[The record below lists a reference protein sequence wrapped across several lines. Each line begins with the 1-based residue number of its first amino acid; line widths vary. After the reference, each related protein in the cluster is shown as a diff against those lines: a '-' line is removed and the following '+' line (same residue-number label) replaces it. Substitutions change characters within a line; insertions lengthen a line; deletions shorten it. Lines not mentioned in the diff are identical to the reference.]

1 MFVFFRNIYTH
12 FFFDSLL
19 FPNVSSE
26 KYSIFKNSCV
36 TIDHAE
42 FLHQVPDDILADML
56 PLAKKVAL
64 ASGLDASQYNLLQVI
79 NNGHV
84 NCI

>member
-1 MFVFFRNIYTH
+1 MNFN
-12 FFFDSLL
+12 
-19 FPNVSSE
+19 
-26 KYSIFKNSCV
+26 NSCV

-64 ASGLDASQYNLLQVI
+64 ASGLDASQYNILQVS
-79 NNGHV
+79 V
-84 NCI
+84 Y